1 LEGQSNEERNGEDES
16 EGTGNSDDDDDVDDG
31 DHTMILQCV
40 VHWGLNTAAG
50 KI

>member
-1 LEGQSNEERNGEDES
+1 LEGHSNEERNGEDES
-16 EGTGNSDDDDDVDDG
+16 EGAGNSDDVDR
-31 DHTMILQCV
+31 TVILHCM